1 MLFRFSLCIT
11 WLLHS
16 RGDIN
21 AAVSCISET
30 QKGKDLLFLLY
41 PFYLLSPFTG
51 ASFNGK
57 FRLRWGCLPPA
68 AICVFEEVLCLISS
82 REKMYLHN
90 GRKKRKIRKVQLFGL
105 LIKLHIIGLIL
116 RFRQYFTMFWRL
128 RNSQG
133 IGRCWGLAPL
143 TVEACIWMNT
153 SKVI

>member
-105 LIKLHIIGLIL
+105 LIKLHRIGLIL
-116 RFRQYFTMFWRL
+116 
-128 RNSQG
+128 
-133 IGRCWGLAPL
+133 GLFKEFL
-143 TVEACIWMNT
+143 SLGNF
-153 SKVI
+153 